1 MLFVKKLLLHC
12 QRWIDAQPLGQPE
25 PQQQA
30 PPAVHRWLRR
40 CVQFYS
46 CCCVPVTKTLGLTTT
61 MHVLLQVGE
70 SQGKPAYEPVHV
82 ESLGERRFTLLFTP
96 GLAYGVAADDV
107 IEVAEDG
114 SYEVL
119 TRGRNVAVQVFT
131 EQPAAEIED
140 GLTDKVQSELGG
152 RLDGKLMRA
161 LAYTVPIETGFESIE
176 VLFNDLVGRTPGV
189 IWEYG
194 NVYAANGEP
203 IGWWH
208 SEA

>member
-1 MLFVKKLLLHC
+1 
-12 QRWIDAQPLGQPE
+12 
-25 PQQQA
+25 
-30 PPAVHRWLRR
+30 
-40 CVQFYS
+40 
-46 CCCVPVTKTLGLTTT
+46 

-82 ESLGERRFTLLFTP
+82 ESLGEKRFTVLFTP

-107 IEVAEDG
+107 LEVEDDG

-119 TRGRNVAVQVFT
+119 TRGRNIAVRVFT
-131 EQPAAEIED
+131 EQPATEIED
-140 GLTDKVQSELGG
+140 ELTARVQTELRG
-152 RLDGKLMRA
+152 RLDGKMRRG
-161 LAYTVPIETGFESIE
+161 LAYTIPIETGFQSIQT
-176 VLFNDLVGRTPGV
+176 LFNELVARTPGA

-194 NVYAANGEP
+194 NVYAENGAP